1 MIVAFVQFP
10 AGGASRQE
18 IEALFRGSAPKY
30 QKIPKLTR
38 KYYLVSEDGKN
49 TGGVYL
55 WESREAAERLYT
67 REWRDYIKD
76 RYGAEPTIKYF
87 DCPVVVDNLTG
98 EVLPLESSKA
108 VA

>member
-10 AGGASRQE
+10 AGGASRNE
-18 IEALFRGSAPKY
+18 IAALFRGSAPKY
-30 QKIPKLTR
+30 QKISGLIR
-38 KYYLVSEDGKN
+38 KYYLIAEDGEN

-76 RYGAEPTIKYF
+76 RYGAEPTVKYF
-87 DCPVVVDNLTG
+87 DCPVVVDNLSG
-98 EVLPLESSKA
+98 EILPLESSEK